1 MSKYT
6 SYAQFGSFFN
16 ELWPFESS
24 LPKAIFQLLT
34 DRQHIYRLFLVHIL
48 WSIVFGPYSFYID
61 PEWTFEVFLNIYIFY
76 RCQKLAP
83 HMCDSDHFM
92 RKV

>member
-6 SYAQFGSFFN
+6 SYAQFGSFFS
-16 ELWPFESS
+16 ELWSFESS

-34 DRQHIYRLFLVHIL
+34 DRQHIYRCF
-48 WSIVFGPYSFYID
+48 FGPYSLVKYYID

-92 RKV
+92 RKL